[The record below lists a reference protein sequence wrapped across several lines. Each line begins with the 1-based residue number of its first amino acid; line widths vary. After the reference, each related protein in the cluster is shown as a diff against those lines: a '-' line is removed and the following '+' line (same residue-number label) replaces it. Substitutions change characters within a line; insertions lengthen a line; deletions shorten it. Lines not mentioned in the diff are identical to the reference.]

1 MIELVAEIEK
11 STVVIE
17 DFNTHLSIISQ
28 ADEKKSKKDIKY
40 LNRRSNER
48 DLIGQR
54 ENSKPNNH
62 RTYILLKHKR
72 NIYKC

>member
-40 LNRRSNER
+40 LNRRSNKR

-54 ENSKPNNH
+54 ENSKPNNY
-62 RTYILLKHKR
+62 RTYILLKHK
-72 NIYKC
+72 